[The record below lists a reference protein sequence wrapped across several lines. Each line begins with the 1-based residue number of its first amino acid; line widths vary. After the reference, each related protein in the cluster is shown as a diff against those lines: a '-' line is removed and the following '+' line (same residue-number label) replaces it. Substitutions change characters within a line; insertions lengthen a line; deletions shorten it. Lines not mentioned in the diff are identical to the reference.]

1 MPATGSTTR
10 SKTKT
15 QKSNTVPGT
24 PVGSRTGTD
33 GSSVQIPV
41 WASTAKIDQLEDLS
55 FDSSDGE
62 QDDDQVVEI
71 EDKTNEMADKDTP
84 SATATSTASPLV
96 ERNGK
101 VEAIVAKELSFSPT
115 SSGKKP
121 SPDRPAGR
129 LPGAPVALLSSRG
142 VYVTCLNVMIY

>member
-1 MPATGSTTR
+1 MQLIPVRHHNTLAQQVRFDSYQIYQCSMPATGSTTR

-62 QDDDQVVEI
+62 QDDDQVVEMEI
-71 EDKTNEMADKDTP
+71 RGGHD
-84 SATATSTASPLV
+84 
-96 ERNGK
+96 G
-101 VEAIVAKELSFSPT
+101 
-115 SSGKKP
+115 
-121 SPDRPAGR
+121 GR
-129 LPGAPVALLSSRG
+129 LHTAK
-142 VYVTCLNVMIY
+142 